1 MRLSAF
7 AASPLAAALLFVATA
22 PRAEE
27 PEAEPSDAQG
37 VPETIVELSPDGF
50 TAEAGLLHD
59 ISKIVESKQTTGWL
73 IDRYELEKMMGDA
86 LSSVCRAPE
95 EARQAALAQCEQA
108 IVTLGGP
115 LEKAYRENGG
125 SLDGLSDLVFATRVR
140 DLLAEAI
147 TRAPADCPAWI
158 PPDPEFKGLQTDAG
172 RFTLELE
179 GGGLFVYHDK
189 LLGGGG
195 SGRVLGAYGLS
206 QHWSVLAGGEFGGA
220 ALFKQGDGGTEF
232 PIEFVFATPV
242 VLRLLDLTWHY
253 DLEAAPVV
261 FLQDGS
267 TNVGVRAG
275 VLLGISTL
283 RIRGIMPW
291 AGIGFAA
298 ERYFDGA
305 ERDGFLLLKGGAR
318 VGLDW
323 DL

>member
-7 AASPLAAALLFVATA
+7 VAAPLAAALLLFASA
-22 PRAEE
+22 ARAEQ
-27 PEAEPSDAQG
+27 PEADPADTQG

-206 QHWSVLAGGEFGGA
+206 QHLSL
-220 ALFKQGDGGTEF
+220 
-232 PIEFVFATPV
+232 I
-242 VLRLLDLTWHY
+242 H
-253 DLEAAPVV
+253 
-261 FLQDGS
+261 
-267 TNVGVRAG
+267 
-275 VLLGISTL
+275 I
-283 RIRGIMPW
+283 
-291 AGIGFAA
+291 
-298 ERYFDGA
+298 
-305 ERDGFLLLKGGAR
+305 
-318 VGLDW
+318 
-323 DL
+323 